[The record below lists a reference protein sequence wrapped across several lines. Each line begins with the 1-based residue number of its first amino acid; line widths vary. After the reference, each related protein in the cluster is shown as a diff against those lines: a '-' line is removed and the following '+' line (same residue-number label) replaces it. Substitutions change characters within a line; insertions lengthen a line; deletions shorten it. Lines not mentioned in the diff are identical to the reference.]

1 MPSTCQ
7 GGEAGMKVKFVYLV
21 LTVFS
26 IILIAG
32 CTNKPVIENT
42 SEIDSHENVKAAA
55 WEFLNEKGWQDRAKD
70 DFESAK
76 VEKVNADSKYVL
88 LDQTYD
94 GKELLEVSFEDVDN
108 AVTGTPL
115 ILVDSN
121 ANEVV
126 GYMPSE

>member
-7 GGEAGMKVKFVYLV
+7 GGEAEMKCKFIYFVC
-21 LTVFS
+21 TFFS
-26 IILIAG
+26 ITLILG
-32 CTNKPVIENT
+32 CSNKPVTEIT
-42 SEIDSHENVKAAA
+42 SEIDSYEDVKAAA
-55 WEFLNEKGWQDRAKD
+55 WEFLNEKGWQDQAKD

-76 VEKVNADSKYVL
+76 VEKVHADSKYVL

-94 GKELLEVSFEDVDN
+94 GKELLEVSFEDVDH

-115 ILVDSN
+115 ILIDSN
-121 ANEVV
+121 TNEVV